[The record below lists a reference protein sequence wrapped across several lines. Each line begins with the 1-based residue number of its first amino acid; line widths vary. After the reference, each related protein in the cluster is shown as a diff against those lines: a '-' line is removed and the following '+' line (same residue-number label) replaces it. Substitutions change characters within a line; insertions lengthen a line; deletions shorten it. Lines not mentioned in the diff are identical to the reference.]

1 MFPVCSHE
9 STANRTRNPA
19 GTALVIGNREWQR
32 SAAVSLKGKARCP
45 GANRTGQL
53 TYCQLI
59 IFSDDGKWVSCEYG
73 VAHQSGE
80 GCYRKPCA
88 SSAMPSKNSTLGD

>member
-9 STANRTRNPA
+9 STVNRTRNPA

-32 SAAVSLKGKARCP
+32 SAAESLEGKARCP
-45 GANRTGQL
+45 GANRTDQL

-59 IFSDDGKWVSCEYG
+59 IFRTMEYG
-73 VAHQSGE
+73 SAANTAWPINPERDAIASHA
-80 GCYRKPCA
+80 RARPCH
-88 SSAMPSKNSTLGD
+88 PKIRP